1 MGRPSN
7 QIIQFHKKL
16 AAGIYHLRIFNAIA
30 NYEQKIF
37 IE

>member
-7 QIIQFHKKL
+7 QTVQFNKKL
-16 AAGIYHLRIFNAIA
+16 AAGIYHLRIYSAGA
-30 NYEQKIF
+30 DYEQKVF